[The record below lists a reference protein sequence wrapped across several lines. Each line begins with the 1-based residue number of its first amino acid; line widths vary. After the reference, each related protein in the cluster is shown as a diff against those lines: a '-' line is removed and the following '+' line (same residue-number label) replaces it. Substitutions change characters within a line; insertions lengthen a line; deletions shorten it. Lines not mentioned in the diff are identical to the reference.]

1 MTKSTTMVTDNVFRF
16 TRLFGKRSS
25 NIVLFPLQLMTLR
38 SYMTNYTQLWQVE
51 TNLDPSKTLVWDL
64 NRGFDLIAFLST
76 FWFLLCGGIYTDLSL
91 KVELTI
97 GTKSGT
103 TTWLQQ
109 IFSSFLVIGSA
120 IKHIACILRD

>member
-51 TNLDPSKTLVWDL
+51 TNLDPSKTL
-64 NRGFDLIAFLST
+64 G
-76 FWFLLCGGIYTDLSL
+76 
-91 KVELTI
+91 
-97 GTKSGT
+97 
-103 TTWLQQ
+103 
-109 IFSSFLVIGSA
+109 
-120 IKHIACILRD
+120 